1 MNKQTIINANLVLK
15 DEVIK
20 GAIVIE
26 NGHLKQIDQNYSQL
40 AAAEDWNDDY
50 LMPGMVE
57 LHTDNMEKFF
67 TPRPG
72 VIWPKVSAMIAHD
85 RQMVGSGVTTVF
97 DAVAVGYDIHDSQR
111 TKILDDVIDSIAYLE
126 DNELSKADHFIHLR
140 CELSSETTA
149 DKFDLYAH
157 NPRLKL
163 VSLMDHAPGQ
173 RQFSRLDKYIEYYQ
187 KKYGHSDEQM
197 ALRLESHKAS
207 SQRWSGKHR
216 RYIAEIC
223 RARKIPM
230 ASHDDATDEHVTEAV
245 NYGVSI
251 AEFPT
256 TLKAAELSHNNDMKV
271 LMGAPNIIRGHSH
284 SGNVAARELAEGGYL
299 DILSSDYY
307 PSSLLQSAFMLAD
320 LDLGINLPKAVRCVT
335 ENPAKAVGL
344 EHRGSIKTGYKADF
358 LRVGKHCG
366 LPILKE
372 TWKSGE
378 RVG

>member
-1 MNKQTIINANLVLK
+1 MNNQTIINANLVLK

-320 LDLGINLPKAVRCVT
+320 LDFGINLPEAIRCVT
-335 ENPAKAVGL
+335 ENPAQAVGL
-344 EHRGSIKTGYKADF
+344 EHRGSIQVGYKADL
-358 LRVGKHCG
+358 LRVGKYFG

>member
-50 LMPGMVE
+50 LIPGMVE

-320 LDLGINLPKAVRCVT
+320 LDFGINLPEAIRCVT
-335 ENPAKAVGL
+335 ENPAQAVGL
-344 EHRGSIKTGYKADF
+344 EHRGSIQVGYKADL
-358 LRVGKHCG
+358 LRVGKHFG

>member
-1 MNKQTIINANLVLK
+1 MTKQTIINARLVLK

-26 NGHLKQIDQNYSQL
+26 NGHLKQVDRGQSRL

-50 LMPGMVE
+50 LMPGLVE
-57 LHTDNMEKFF
+57 LHTDNMEKYF

-72 VIWPKVSAMIAHD
+72 VIWPKVSAMIGHD
-85 RQMVGSGVTTVF
+85 RQMIGSGVTTVF
-97 DAVAVGYDIHDSQR
+97 DAVAVGYDIYDSQR

-126 DNELSKADHFIHLR
+126 DNHLSKADHFIHLR

-149 DKFDLYAH
+149 DMFDLYAD

-173 RQFSRLDKYIEYYQ
+173 RQFARLDKYIEYYQ
-187 KKYGHSDEQM
+187 KKYGQSDEKM
-197 ALRLESHKAS
+197 AIRLEKHKAS
-207 SQRWSGKHR
+207 SQCWSAKHR

-223 RARKIPM
+223 CARTIPM

-256 TLKAAELSHNNDMKV
+256 TLKAAELSHNNNMKV

-307 PSSLLQSAFMLAD
+307 PSSLLQSAFTLVD
-320 LDLGINLPKAVRCVT
+320 LDLGINLATAVRCVT
-335 ENPAKAVGL
+335 ENPAQAVGL
-344 EHRGSIKTGYKADF
+344 EQRGSIQVGYKADL
-358 LRVGKHCG
+358 LRVGKHSD